1 MGLTISN
8 GPLSR
13 QDAAVVSNYRSD
25 GPEHLLL
32 FVDFPRRVRA
42 VFDDVAVLDI
52 VRGRL
57 LHETGSLPVLYVP
70 EDDVTASVLQPADH
84 VTQSDATHWTV
95 EVATDP
101 PRTPSSAISSPCGP
115 PPGSAGTGQS
125 SGTLWMRLCRGIAPR
140 LQC

>member
-1 MGLTISN
+1 VLERAGEQLGPEAAESGSKPAGLCQQRKERVMGLTISN

-13 QDAAVVSNYRSD
+13 QDAAIASNYRID

-32 FVDFPRRVRA
+32 FADFPRRVRA
-42 VFDDVAVLDI
+42 VFADVAVLDI
-52 VRGRL
+52 TRGRL

-95 EVATDP
+95 EVGN
-101 PRTPSSAISSPCGP
+101 RTAEN
-115 PPGSAGTGQS
+115 AF
-125 SGTLWMRLCRGIAPR
+125 
-140 LQC
+140 